1 MMMEILGIW
10 VAAFLTLCIFSFL
23 YKDNPFYK
31 LAEHIYVGS
40 SAAYMLV
47 SCYFFTIK
55 PMLIEKFVASN
66 TMGKFA
72 LFIPVFL
79 GVIMLLRLVPRI
91 SWISRWAI
99 AFTIG
104 IGAGIGITT
113 GIHGFILPQ
122 VKATFLPLVVKGS
135 VFTSIDNIILIIG
148 VLTSLFFFYFSKEHT
163 GKFKA
168 PMLVG
173 RYFIMIA
180 LGASFGY
187 TVMARLS
194 LLIGRIYF
202 LLHNWLHIVK

>member
-1 MMMEILGIW
+1 MIQFVGIW
-10 VAAFLTLCIFSFL
+10 VAAFFTLCIFSFL

-31 LAEHIYVGS
+31 IAEHVYVGS

-47 SCYFFTIK
+47 YFYFFNIK
-55 PMLIEKFVASN
+55 PMLIDKFVSN
-66 TMGKFA
+66 PGISRW
-72 LFIPVFL
+72 LLLIPVFF
-79 GVIMLLRLVPRI
+79 GVVMLLRVVPRI
-91 SWISRWAI
+91 SWMSRWAI

-122 VKATFLPLVVKGS
+122 LKATLLPLVVKGK
-135 VFTSIDNIILIIG
+135 VLESINNIILIAG

-163 GKFKA
+163 GKFKPTA
-168 PMLVG
+168 LIG
-173 RYFIMIA
+173 RYFIMVS

-202 LLHNWLHIVK
+202 LLHDWLHIMK